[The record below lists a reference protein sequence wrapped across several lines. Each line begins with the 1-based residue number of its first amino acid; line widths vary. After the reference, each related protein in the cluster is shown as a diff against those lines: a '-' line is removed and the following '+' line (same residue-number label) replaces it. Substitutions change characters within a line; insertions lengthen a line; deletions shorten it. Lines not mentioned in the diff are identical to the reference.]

1 MSTLMDQ
8 ARNRVPRFAEA
19 AVERARLTVVP
30 RARGR
35 RAARVPFMLLVS
47 VLLVGGVAGLLMIN
61 TTMQQVSFR
70 QTALED
76 RASVLAAQQQSLDM
90 QLDQLRD
97 PQHLAVRA
105 RKLGMIP
112 PASPAFIRLGT
123 GTVLGVPA
131 AATPDG
137 SFRINPLP
145 TKKPR
150 LLDPKPIVEKAPV
163 PSDGAAATAGGS
175 AGGRKSGSQTSQSTD
190 STDTS
195 GATTGTMTGRATT
208 QEQGSHR

>member
-1 MSTLMDQ
+1 MSTLMNQ
-8 ARNRVPRFAEA
+8 ARTRVPRFAPRFAEA

-30 RARGR
+30 RASGR

-47 VLLVGGVAGLLMIN
+47 VLLIGGVAGLLLIN
-61 TTMQQVSFR
+61 TTMQQVSFH

-97 PQHLAVRA
+97 PQHLATRA

-112 PASPAFIRLGT
+112 PADPAFIQLGT
-123 GTVLGVPA
+123 GDVLGVPTA
-131 AATPDG
+131 AVPDG
-137 SFRINPLP
+137 SFRIDPLP

-163 PSDGAAATAGGS
+163 TTDGAAASSGGA
-175 AGGRKSGSQTSQSTD
+175 AGGRKNGSATD
-190 STDTS
+190 RT
-195 GATTGTMTGRATT
+195 GATAGTMTGRATT
-208 QEQGSHR
+208 QQQGSQR